1 MLPRSIKEYF
11 DTQAQ
16 QSSQQF
22 GNETRKQIL
31 PEVSQ
36 SEVGWKSPNYDY
48 SGELMAPDQVGVRSG
63 DSLSDVVDAVKGMA
77 YYSDMI
83 GFGQSSTSLTS
94 GFGPDK
100 LRPLGVN
107 YFMPTYQKC
116 PNGEKMWMYVKGIPE
131 GNVLGDRVKT
141 AMERMGLPGLRGM
154 APGMLEDAETALNPV
169 PIVQAVLGKP
179 YPDCEEVTLPVGDSL
194 GRLKESVEG
203 GTVWIPED
211 QVVMKDGKPYQTH
224 WVQKKD
230 AKGDPVFIDYDEWSK
245 SQPKSS
251 EGFSSN
257 NGSAITIG
265 VALTML
271 AMAITF
277 TTFRK

>member
-11 DTQAQ
+11 ET
-16 QSSQQF
+16 QQF

-48 SGELMAPDQVGVRSG
+48 SGELMPPNEVGVRSG

-141 AMERMGLPGLRGM
+141 AMDKMGLPGLRGM
-154 APGMLEDAETALNPV
+154 APGMLEDAQTALNPV

-194 GRLKESVEG
+194 GRLKESAQG

-211 QVVMKDGKPYQTH
+211 QVVMKDGKPHQTH

-230 AKGDPVFIDYDEWSK
+230 TKGNPVFIDYEEWSK
-245 SQPKSS
+245 GQP
-251 EGFSSN
+251 SN
-257 NGSAITIG
+257 KTKEQFENHNSMAKP
-265 VALTML
+265 VALAVVLLGL
-271 AMAITF
+271 AIGF
-277 TTFRK
+277 TKIRK